1 MVCNECF
8 VFIHTP
14 VGVKAGYLALV
25 YYAGNAVGN
34 MLWSWVS
41 DAIGRR
47 TVLLIGAFNC
57 IVFQLAFAFR
67 LV

>member
-1 MVCNECF
+1 MF
-8 VFIHTP
+8 VLIPVP

-25 YYAGNAVGN
+25 YYAGSAVGN

-41 DAIGRR
+41 DVIGRK
-47 TVLLIGAFNC
+47 TILLVGAFNC

-67 LV
+67 